1 MSLKLIKSSFK
12 VLRLDKELLLFPL
25 CSTLVL
31 IMLWTGVAFSIFLS
45 ISHYFTQVFETFD
58 PSTLETFDPSTVE
71 NYGILLIL
79 AFYILTHFVITFFN
93 TALVASVLMRLDG
106 RNPTLMDGL
115 KLAASRFWPI
125 FIWSVL
131 SGSLSMI
138 LKVLEKRLPFIQSMV
153 VSILGL
159 GFSLC
164 SYLVVPFLAQ
174 EKLYPIAALKKSSQ
188 LIKKVWGKAIGA
200 EIGIVFFGFVM
211 FFLGVAVVV
220 GIAQFSEV
228 LTGYLLLGFVFYVFL
243 LSLLC
248 STVSGIV
255 TASVYAYATTGVVL
269 DGFSEEGVKSAFRK

>member
-1 MSLKLIKSSFK
+1 MTLELIKSSFK

-31 IMLWTGVAFSIFLS
+31 IMLWTGVAFFIFLS

-115 KLAASRFWPI
+115 RLAASRFWPI
-125 FIWSVL
+125 FIWSAL
-131 SGSLSMI
+131 FGSLSMI
-138 LKVLEKRLPFIQSMV
+138 LKVLEKRLPLFQSMM

-164 SYLVVPFLAQ
+164 SYFVVPFLVQ

-188 LIKKVWGKAIGA
+188 LIKKTWGKVLVTEVG
-200 EIGIVFFGFVM
+200 VWLFGFLM
-211 FFLGVAVVV
+211 FWLGIGFVAV
-220 GIAQFSEV
+220 IAV
-228 LTGYLLLGFVFYVFL
+228 LTGGLGGYLFLGLIVYI
-243 LSLLC
+243 SLLWLFC
-248 STVSGIV
+248 VTVSGII
-255 TASVYAYATTGVVL
+255 TASVFAYASKGVVL
-269 DGFSEEGVKSAFRK
+269 DGFSKDSVETAFR